1 LKNIKNFNTIQ
12 NDMDIRTKVKELNNQ
27 KLLKEK
33 LKLNINLNNKNL
45 GKIFNIKSNNR
56 NSKKD
61 LDEENYKVN
70 INKHFKFFEFN

>member
-1 LKNIKNFNTIQ
+1 MEIKLK
-12 NDMDIRTKVKELNNQ
+12 
-27 KLLKEK
+27 K